1 MYVQLCLEIKTTTL
15 LLLFEDFMDDQNFTD
30 VVFSLKAN
38 PEITNVPP
46 VDEDLKIQPSK
57 KPVYTHL
64 KMNGLK
70 AGDYDMNDVLV
81 QYTYQKSFQYIQ

>member
-46 VDEDLKIQPSK
+46 VDEDLNTTIEK

-70 AGDYDMNDVLV
+70 LV
-81 QYTYQKSFQYIQ
+81 IMT